1 MAISTRGGGTKASA
15 MATAC
20 LLSVLEIISK
30 ATGLMTIA
38 KDRALITSAR
48 RVNCLWEN
56 GGMIS
61 PRVESTLK

>member
-1 MAISTRGGGTKASA
+1 MKEDGTKANA
-15 MATAC
+15 MATECSQSDQA
-20 LLSVLEIISK
+20 IISK

-56 GGMIS
+56 G
-61 PRVESTLK
+61 